1 MFILKA
7 PSSAFNVPS
16 TLNRSNKHNIR
27 SNVKAKATPKV
38 GKIAT
43 DTTLKFKSNPSMNRK
58 SAQKI
63 LKTDH
68 LVSELF
74 KNGY

>member
-27 SNVKAKATPKV
+27 SNVQAKATPKV
-38 GKIAT
+38 CRSAT
-43 DTTLKFKSNPSMNRK
+43 DATLKFKSNPSMSRN
-58 SAQKI
+58 STQNI

-68 LVSELF
+68 LISQLF